1 MAHQSPATMT
11 LYELNSLVNEVIS
24 LSLDSDFWVEAEL
37 SEVREVRGH
46 CYMELV
52 QKDEKMNTPV
62 ARASAKCWANKWVYV
77 RAHFERVSGEVFRPG
92 LKVLLKVRANF
103 HEAFGFAWIVN
114 DIDPVYTMGDMAR
127 RRKEMIDTLKAQ
139 GVFDLQKELV
149 LPLFAARVAVVSSEG
164 AAGYEDFV
172 NHLAHNAYG
181 LAFEVQ
187 LFNAVMQGEGVER
200 SVIAALNAIND
211 READFDAV
219 VLIRGGGGTSDLS
232 GFDTLSLAENVANFP
247 LPVITGIGHQ
257 RDESILDLV
266 AYRSVKTPTAAADLL
281 IENLVRVLDRVEEAR
296 QRIAN
301 AVQKRMGD
309 EQMALERL
317 AERIPVLFSLVRSR
331 QENAVD
337 RLYHRITELLQQQLS
352 YRQMAVHQLQQRLWR
367 APQYAV
373 MQAQH
378 RVALLS
384 QRAAALDPQRI
395 LERGYSITLHNGKSV
410 TNARKLAKG
419 DVIETR
425 LKNGKIT
432 SRVE

>member
-1 MAHQSPATMT
+1 MT
-11 LYELNSLVNEVIS
+11 LYELNGLVNEVIS

-62 ARASAKCWANKWVYV
+62 AKAAAKCWANRWMYV
-77 RAHFERVSGEVFRPG
+77 RAHFERVTGEVFRPG

-103 HEAFGFAWIVN
+103 HEAFGFAWIVS

-127 RRKEMIDTLKAQ
+127 RRKEMVDTLKAQ
-139 GVFDLQKELV
+139 GVFDLQKELA
-149 LPLFAARVAVVSSEG
+149 LPLFACRIAVVSSEG
-164 AAGYEDFV
+164 AAGYEDFA

-200 SVIAALNAIND
+200 SVIAALNAINE
-211 READFDAV
+211 REEEFDAV

-247 LPVITGIGHQ
+247 LPIITGIGHQ
-257 RDESILDLV
+257 RDESVLDLV
-266 AYRSVKTPTAAADLL
+266 SYRAVKTPTAAADLL
-281 IENLVRVLDRVEEAR
+281 IENLVQVLERVEDAR
-296 QRIAN
+296 QRITHV
-301 AVQKRMGD
+301 VQKRMKD
-309 EQMALERL
+309 EQAALERT

-331 QENAVD
+331 QTAAVD
-337 RLYHRITELLQQQLS
+337 RLYHRLTEKMQHRLS
-352 YRQMAVHQLQQRLWR
+352 NRQFAVQQLQQRLWR
-367 APQYAV
+367 APQYTV

-395 LERGYSITLHNGKSV
+395 LERGYSITLHAGKSV
-410 TNARKLAKG
+410 VDARKLKKG

-425 LKNGKIT
+425 LKNGKVV